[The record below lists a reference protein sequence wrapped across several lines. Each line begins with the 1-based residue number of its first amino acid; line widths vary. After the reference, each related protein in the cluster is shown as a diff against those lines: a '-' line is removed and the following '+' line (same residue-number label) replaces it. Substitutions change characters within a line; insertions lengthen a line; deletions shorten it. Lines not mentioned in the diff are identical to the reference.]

1 MTITEANMC
10 DVNAVRH
17 PPLQSES
24 PTRWGEELAMVIM
37 FTAGELALCMETW
50 KDLILKF
57 EVKGTTRILIIE
69 NCGDGVAEISMQ
81 GCDDLDVTKMGE
93 DIQRLG
99 NGLLNLVIV
108 EDDL

>member
-1 MTITEANMC
+1 MSITKANMC
-10 DVNAVRH
+10 DINHVRN
-17 PPLQSES
+17 PPLSS
-24 PTRWGEELAMVIM
+24 PAPTKWGEELAMVIM

>member
-1 MTITEANMC
+1 
-10 DVNAVRH
+10 
-17 PPLQSES
+17 
-24 PTRWGEELAMVIM
+24 
-37 FTAGELALCMETW
+37 
-50 KDLILKF
+50 
-57 EVKGTTRILIIE
+57 
-69 NCGDGVAEISMQ
+69 MQ